1 MAPQRS
7 KNLTA
12 NESISADQA
21 ALRGN
26 ILNDSASDAA
36 ELNRL
41 KLLQVKQQLNIISE
55 EEIRQLIGPPDP
67 VDRLSRKILIRLN
80 GMSSLS
86 PQLIHIMNVMNSKSR
101 VEISKRLAQK
111 YVNSQALKHTLRTFL
126 GPDLNAV
133 GEEEVYEDLGRED
146 AIGSNP
152 MTSSQRS
159 AFRAGQRSGTERGIA
174 ANI

>member
-1 MAPQRS
+1 MAPQRT

-12 NESISADQA
+12 TESISADQA

-36 ELNRL
+36 ELSRL

-67 VDRLSRKILIRLN
+67 VDALSRKILIRLN

-86 PQLIHIMNVMNSKSR
+86 PQLIHIMNVMGSKSR

-111 YVNSQALKHTLRTFL
+111 YVNSQALKHTLRSFL

-133 GEEEVYEDLGRED
+133 GEEEVYADLGRED
-146 AIGSNP
+146 AFDQNP
-152 MTSSQRS
+152 MSASQAS
-159 AFRAGQRSGTERGIA
+159 AFRQGRSSQLGRSVDI
-174 ANI
+174 

>member
-12 NESISADQA
+12 NESIPSDQA
-21 ALRGN
+21 ALRNN

-41 KLLQVKQQLNIISE
+41 KLLQIKADLDIISKE
-55 EEIRQLIGPPDP
+55 ELTQLIGPPDP
-67 VDRLSRKILIRLN
+67 VDALARKILIRLN

-86 PQLIHIMNVMNSKSR
+86 PTLIHIMNVMGSKSR

-133 GEEEVYEDLGRED
+133 GEEEVYADLGREAAAD
-146 AIGSNP
+146 TNP
-152 MTSSQRS
+152 MSASQAS
-159 AFRAGQRSGTERGIA
+159 AFRQGRASQIGRSVGI
-174 ANI
+174 

>member
-12 NESISADQA
+12 NESIPSDQA
-21 ALRGN
+21 ALRNN
-26 ILNDSASDAA
+26 ILNDSASDQA

-41 KLLQVKQQLNIISE
+41 KLLQIKADLDIISKE
-55 EEIRQLIGPPDP
+55 ELTQLIGPPDP
-67 VDRLSRKILIRLN
+67 VDALARKILIRLN

-86 PQLIHIMNVMNSKSR
+86 PTLIHIMNVMGSKSR
-101 VEISKRLAQK
+101 VDISKRLAQK

-133 GEEEVYEDLGRED
+133 GEEEVYADLGREAAAD
-146 AIGSNP
+146 TNP
-152 MTSSQRS
+152 MSASQAS
-159 AFRAGQRSGTERGIA
+159 AFRQGRASQIGRSVGI
-174 ANI
+174 